1 MCRARLVGLES
12 RFTKRIAPTAPVLTE
27 PGMTANAG
35 LSFEALPAKRQASV
49 CLGGFLDFARDMFA
63 IHS

>member
-1 MCRARLVGLES
+1 MCRARFVGLES
-12 RFTKRIAPTAPVLTE
+12 GFTKGIAPTAPVLTE

-35 LSFEALPAKRQASV
+35 LSFEALSAKRQAAV
-49 CLGGFLDFARDMFA
+49 CLGGLLDFAGDMFA